1 MIASKKQTGD
11 KMEKK
16 SKIDTEDTIKKTD
29 NYLKGYQLNRK
40 LLRLDRYEKEYFHTD
55 ENDFEAYGEAPLAR
69 ARMFE
74 IRHFIMS
81 LKNSDEKLMLYYH
94 YVKGE
99 SIERCAE
106 LLGIGRSSA
115 FRMRRRALIMAG
127 EQLKAKTQN

>member
-1 MIASKKQTGD
+1 MNENIKTEIAKLI
-11 KMEKK
+11 E
-16 SKIDTEDTIKKTD
+16 KTD
-29 NYLKGYQLNRK
+29 NYLRGYQTNRK

-55 ENDFEAYGEAPLAR
+55 ENDFEAYGETPLAR

-94 YVKGE
+94 YIKGE
-99 SIERCAE
+99 SIERCGE
-106 LLGIGRSSA
+106 LLGIGRSTA

-127 EQLKAKTQN
+127 EELKQKNQI

>member
-1 MIASKKQTGD
+1 MD
-11 KMEKK
+11 EN
-16 SKIDTEDTIKKTD
+16 SKIAIDKLIEKTD
-29 NYLKGYQLNRK
+29 NYLSGYQTNRK

-55 ENDFEAYGEAPLAR
+55 ENDFEAYGETPLAR

-94 YVKGE
+94 YIKGE
-99 SIERCAE
+99 SIERCGE
-106 LLGIGRSSA
+106 LLGIGRSTA

-127 EQLKAKTQN
+127 EALKLKNQN

>member
-1 MIASKKQTGD
+1 METTNKTEIEEMI
-11 KMEKK
+11 EK
-16 SKIDTEDTIKKTD
+16 TN
-29 NYLKGYQLNRK
+29 NYLSGYQTNRK
-40 LLRLDRYEKEYFHTD
+40 LLRLDRYEKKYFHPD
-55 ENDFEAYGEAPLAR
+55 ENDFEAYGETPLAR

-94 YVKGE
+94 YIKGE
-99 SIERCAE
+99 SIERCGE

-127 EQLKAKTQN
+127 EQLRSKLQN

>member
-1 MIASKKQTGD
+1 MNENIKTEIA
-11 KMEKK
+11 EL
-16 SKIDTEDTIKKTD
+16 IEKTD
-29 NYLKGYQLNRK
+29 NYLRGYQTNRK

-55 ENDFEAYGEAPLAR
+55 ENDFEAYGETPLAR

-94 YVKGE
+94 YIKGE
-99 SIERCAE
+99 SIERCGE
-106 LLGIGRSSA
+106 LLGIGRSTA

-127 EQLKAKTQN
+127 EELKQKNQI